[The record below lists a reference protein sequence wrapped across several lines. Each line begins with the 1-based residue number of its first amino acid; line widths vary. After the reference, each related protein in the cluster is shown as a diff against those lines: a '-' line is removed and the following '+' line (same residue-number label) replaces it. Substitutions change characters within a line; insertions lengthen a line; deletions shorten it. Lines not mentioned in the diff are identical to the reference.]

1 MALACDRLHGIGPV
15 PEFPEF
21 PEFPGFPRD

>member
-1 MALACDRLHGIGPV
+1 MALAYDRLHGIGPV